1 MRTELEVKYDI
12 LRGDYYRLERKLEY
26 YESGRAFES
35 HQAKYEKEIKKLQ
48 NKLAMSESSYKKM
61 SENNNK
67 NIAEN
72 ARLRKIISEK
82 DSELQ
87 DAIKEYEG
95 MLDEYKNLIDELRST
110 LPADIKMAAEIVQQK
125 NQMRQWLFIFDSQ

>member
-1 MRTELEVKYDI
+1 MTQFTLPDSDLAAALDGVTTEHFFTE
-12 LRGDYYRLERKLEY
+12 EQ
-26 YESGRAFES
+26 FES
-35 HQAKYEKEIKKLQ
+35 LKAKYEKDIKRLQ
-48 NKLAMSESSYKKM
+48 NKLAMSEASYKRL

-87 DAIKEYEG
+87 DTCDHYSSCQS
-95 MLDEYKNLIDELRST
+95 Y
-110 LPADIKMAAEIVQQK
+110 
-125 NQMRQWLFIFDSQ
+125 